1 MKRIIT
7 ILTLAVASSMAAQTA
22 PPIPMNLFATDEQA
36 NSREETLYREGTA
49 KLDENQWSDA
59 LQRFQQVAEL
69 KGRRADGALYWKAY
83 TLNKLGRR
91 QESLNSLAALRTSY
105 PKSQWLKDAGAL
117 ELEIKQ
123 ASGQRVSPE
132 AQGDEEMKLYALN
145 SIMDSDP
152 DRAIPVVESMLA
164 NPKTSAKLKERA
176 LFVLAQSDSSKAQQ
190 IVGTIARGQRGPQL
204 QEKAIQYLG
213 IESSKENMRVLGEI
227 YASTQDTNVK
237 RAVIQA
243 YLVGDNQQGVLAA
256 AKGETNPEVKRAAIQ
271 TLGAMDAKAEL
282 AQLYPGAT
290 PEIKKAILD
299 ACVAA
304 DNSEFLAQ
312 VAKNPS
318 EPVEIRRS
326 ALQRLGA
333 VGGKNTA
340 ATLIQIYK
348 SESNRDMKE
357 AALDGLFVDDDAT
370 AMISLARSEN
380 DPQMK
385 RKIVEK
391 LAIMDSKEA
400 KDYMLEILN
409 K

>member
-1 MKRIIT
+1 MKRLIV
-7 ILTLAVASSMAAQTA
+7 ILTLAAASAMAAQTA
-22 PPIPMNLFATDEQA
+22 PPIPMSLFATDDQA
-36 NSREETLYREGTA
+36 NSREETLYREGKE
-49 KLDENQWSDA
+49 KLDENSWSDA
-59 LQRFQQVAEL
+59 LQKFQQVAEL

-91 QESLNSLAALRTSY
+91 QESLNSLASLRTSF

-123 ASGQRVSPE
+123 ASGQVIRPE
-132 AQGDEEMKLYALN
+132 VEGDEDMKLYALN

-152 DRAIPVVESMLA
+152 ERAIPVVESMLA

-176 LFVLAQSDSSKAQQ
+176 LFVLAQSDSQKAQQ

-256 AKGETNPEVKRAAIQ
+256 AKQETNPEVKRAAIQ

-290 PEIKKAILD
+290 PEIKRAILD

-318 EPVEIRRS
+318 EPVEIRRA

-340 ATLIQIYK
+340 ATLVQIYK
-348 SESNRDMKE
+348 TETNRDMKE
-357 AALDGLFVDDDAT
+357 AALDGLFVDDDARDLI
-370 AMISLARSEN
+370 ALARSES
-380 DPQMK
+380 DPQMR

-391 LAIMDSKEA
+391 LAVMDSKEA
-400 KDYMLEILN
+400 KDYMLELLN